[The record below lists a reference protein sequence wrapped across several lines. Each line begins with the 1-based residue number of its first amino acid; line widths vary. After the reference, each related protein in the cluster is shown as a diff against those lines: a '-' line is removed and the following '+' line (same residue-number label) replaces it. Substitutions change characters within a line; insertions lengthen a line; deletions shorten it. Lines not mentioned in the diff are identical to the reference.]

1 MGGSW
6 RSGDGFPPESL
17 PRPSRS
23 RPRQKA
29 GRDCLGERAIPSG
42 AALSSARQKG
52 ECTCDG
58 RPHCRPDAS
67 GRPLRD
73 RRRIPGL
80 AVASGG
86 RTSSDGIA
94 GNGHPGA
101 LRGRRDGTASSL
113 RPGHAAYGGVF
124 VVMSILWAWRS
135 TVSGRTIE
143 IWPEPSSSSWESPSW
158 SSVREDDPGVRP
170 VFHQVIPDAS
180 PSLCLRPGR
189 SSLQEAGSSVNAGN
203 KVS

>member
-1 MGGSW
+1 VMVVRIVGLMLLGGLCEIGGGFLVWRWLREGGPLPMGLLGMAILGLYGVVVTGQPLPFGRAMPPMAGFSSSC
-6 RSGDGFPPESL
+6 RSCG
-17 PRPSRS
+17 
-23 RPRQKA
+23 
-29 GRDCLGERAIPSG
+29 
-42 AALSSARQKG
+42 
-52 ECTCDG
+52 
-58 RPHCRPDAS
+58 
-67 GRPLRD
+67 
-73 RRRIPGL
+73 
-80 AVASGG
+80 
-86 RTSSDGIA
+86 
-94 GNGHPGA
+94 
-101 LRGRRDGTASSL
+101 
-113 RPGHAAYGGVF
+113 
-124 VVMSILWAWRS
+124 AWRS